1 MINFSFVFL
10 LTIALFVGFHEAKCR
25 KNTVSFQNK
34 LAKSHSTLEVHC
46 KSKDDDL
53 GVHRVKFNGHAY
65 KFRFGDDIFVR
76 TKWDCLLRKGPKM
89 EYAQGFRA
97 YTGGFARKCGESYM
111 WIAKDDGIYLSRNGK
126 RVGQKLDWSKK
137 KQ

>member
-53 GVHRVKFNGHAY
+53 GVHRRRTGNISCYV
-65 KFRFGDDIFVR
+65 FRFGDDIFIR
-76 TKWDCLLRKGPKM
+76 TK
-89 EYAQGFRA
+89 
-97 YTGGFARKCGESYM
+97 
-111 WIAKDDGIYLSRNGK
+111 
-126 RVGQKLDWSKK
+126 
-137 KQ
+137 